1 MPRKQQTGAKPP
13 TMQDVARLARVSPQ
27 TVSRVLNDYE
37 FIRPDTRDRVL
48 RAIESLDYRPNV
60 AARTLATSRS
70 RTIGV
75 IATDYL
81 SYGPAT
87 ALWGVEQAA
96 REAGYSV
103 SIVSLSESN
112 FRTITESLER
122 LAGQAVDGIVMI
134 APQDAAAH
142 AAFQSFR
149 DVPVVTLSAYDDG
162 SGRPIMLDSVEGS
175 RIATRHLIELGH
187 RVILHVAGPS
197 GFTVSEARVQGWRD
211 ALSAAHLVATEP
223 IAGDWTA
230 ESGYAV
236 GKQIARNHRATAA
249 YVANDRMAQG
259 VLLALHQAG
268 RRVPEDFSVV
278 GFDDVPE
285 AAFLIPPLTTIRQDF
300 TLLGRRCI
308 EAVLALIH
316 KEPSLDVDPI
326 IPNLVIRESTAPAP
340 Q

>member
-1 MPRKQQTGAKPP
+1 
-13 TMQDVARLARVSPQ
+13 MQDVARLARVSPQ

-37 FIRPDTRDRVL
+37 FIKPDTRDRVL
-48 RAIESLDYRPNV
+48 QAIDSLDYRPNV

-103 SIVSLSESN
+103 SIVSLRESN
-112 FRTITESLER
+112 FRTISDSLER
-122 LAGQAVDGIVMI
+122 LAGQSVDGIVMI

-149 DVPVVTLSAYDDG
+149 DVPVVTLSSYDDG
-162 SGRPIMLDSVEGS
+162 TGHPIMLDSVEGS
-175 RIATRHLIELGH
+175 RIATRHLIDLGH
-187 RVILHVAGPS
+187 RVILHLAGPP
-197 GFTVSEARVQGWRD
+197 GFTVSEARVKGWRD
-211 ALSAAHLVATEP
+211 ALSEAHLVATEP
-223 IAGDWTA
+223 IVGDWTA
-230 ESGYAV
+230 ESGYAA
-236 GKQIARNHRATAA
+236 GRAIARNASATAA

-259 VLLALHQAG
+259 LLLALHEAG
-268 RRVPEDFSVV
+268 RRVPDDFSVV

-285 AAFLIPPLTTIRQDF
+285 AAYLIPPLTTIRQDF

-308 EAVLALIH
+308 QAVLALINDEVAVDV
-316 KEPSLDVDPI
+316 EPIV
-326 IPNLVIRESTAPAP
+326 PNLVVRQSTAPLLA
-340 Q
+340 